1 MLATLLVPW
10 PRPRLSSD
18 RAAIASP
25 SRCCLLISNASCGL
39 GGFACAAH
47 AVRKM
52 SLPSPQ
58 SRRTYAGLRSWSL
71 DRHQRPMHV
80 LRSRCHVSVP
90 FDQRHRSA
98 KERMVRT
105 LPRDRGSSLAA
116 IIAAF
121 CNNIGTKRTCRH
133 SVLFVRFRGDCVAK
147 LFCPSERAVALWQR
161 VRRSI
166 GKPRKVTRKKPAKNA
181 MPSASE
187 RPFQSFLSLRAS
199 EIHWPSGWSLRT
211 SLIKLSGFKSLASL
225 CIGYFKRDAFWLS
238 HPNVKFYDH
247 WHRAAK

>member
-39 GGFACAAH
+39 GGFGCAAH

-58 SRRTYAGLRSWSL
+58 SRRTYAGSRGWSL

-80 LRSRCHVSVP
+80 LRSRCHGSVP
-90 FDQRHRSA
+90 FDPASPLR

-105 LPRDRGSSLAA
+105 VPRGRASSLAA
-116 IIAAF
+116 TIADF
-121 CNNIGTKRTCRH
+121 CNKIGT
-133 SVLFVRFRGDCVAK
+133 S
-147 LFCPSERAVALWQR
+147 
-161 VRRSI
+161 
-166 GKPRKVTRKKPAKNA
+166 
-181 MPSASE
+181 
-187 RPFQSFLSLRAS
+187 
-199 EIHWPSGWSLRT
+199 RT
-211 SLIKLSGFKSLASL
+211 SGDVRLESAKWAKADIDDAALAYRTKSE
-225 CIGYFKRDAFWLS
+225 
-238 HPNVKFYDH
+238 
-247 WHRAAK
+247 

>member
-121 CNNIGTKRTCRH
+121 CNNICQKRTH
-133 SVLFVRFRGDCVAK
+133 APQQNESYSITSSAGGTRFRLADLRGFANPRQPRFASPVGVRPNSTRGGTVFGANEAQVADD
-147 LFCPSERAVALWQR
+147 FVAAAM
-161 VRRSI
+161 VRRMI
-166 GKPRKVTRKKPAKNA
+166 DAVDHRHVGKIK
-181 MPSASE
+181 
-187 RPFQSFLSLRAS
+187 RA
-199 EIHWPSGWSLRT
+199 HAL
-211 SLIKLSGFKSLASL
+211 
-225 CIGYFKRDAFWLS
+225 
-238 HPNVKFYDH
+238 
-247 WHRAAK
+247 

>member
-121 CNNIGTKRTCRH
+121 CNNICQKRTHALQHCCRY
-133 SVLFVRFRGDCVAK
+133 
-147 LFCPSERAVALWQR
+147 ERRADDRRNARSPARIRSAIKR
-161 VRRSI
+161 VTGSNGR
-166 GKPRKVTRKKPAKNA
+166 
-181 MPSASE
+181 
-187 RPFQSFLSLRAS
+187 
-199 EIHWPSGWSLRT
+199 
-211 SLIKLSGFKSLASL
+211 SLASASNWVAAW
-225 CIGYFKRDAFWLS
+225 IGS
-238 HPNVKFYDH
+238 
-247 WHRAAK
+247 